1 MGLRASGR
9 LPLLALFA
17 NLQGQAGGLSD
28 DPMGSV
34 EARIAANYARITGRI
49 EQACRRAG
57 RPTGDVRLVAVTKS
71 AEIGWIEALLALG
84 VRDLGESRP
93 QQLCERVL
101 LIDKPVDWHL
111 IGHLQ
116 RNKVRKVLGVAG
128 WIHSVDTLPLLQR
141 IDEIAGELG
150 VRPRLLLEVNVS
162 GEAAKHGF
170 EPEELAA
177 TSPALSAV
185 SHVEIAGLMTMAP
198 WTESS
203 EAARPVFAGLRALRD
218 RLREIRSSFALPE
231 LSMGMSGDYEVAIE
245 EGATLVRVGSSLFEG
260 LESGGR

>member
-93 QQLCERVL
+93 QQLCERVP
-101 LIDKPVDWHL
+101 LIDKPVAWHRSEE
-111 IGHLQ
+111 HTSELQ
-116 RNKVRKVLGVAG
+116 SHVNLVC
-128 WIHSVDTLPLLQR
+128 
-141 IDEIAGELG
+141 
-150 VRPRLLLEVNVS
+150 RLLL
-162 GEAAKHGF
+162 AKKKTPSTEGSTTLKMLAVTS
-170 EPEELAA
+170 EP
-177 TSPALSAV
+177 
-185 SHVEIAGLMTMAP
+185 TMKRQA
-198 WTESS
+198 
-203 EAARPVFAGLRALRD
+203 
-218 RLREIRSSFALPE
+218 
-231 LSMGMSGDYEVAIE
+231 
-245 EGATLVRVGSSLFEG
+245 
-260 LESGGR
+260 